1 MANQY
6 QRDLAE
12 RLLATLP
19 SPTTPA
25 LKGAV
30 RGIAYYDTGTARK
43 AIKFLK
49 QHVEDLRIGEEKA
62 VQQYDGHKERTTE
75 GLDHVSVRGQYTH
88 TTMELTPQSGCRELP
103 RRARV
108 AGRRQARLV
117 DLLLGH
123 RRPGSRRVPGRL
135 LPRSCRHEAYSAGD
149 AG

>member
-43 AIKFLK
+43 TIKFLK

-62 VQQYDGHKERTTE
+62 VQQYDGHKEP
-75 GLDHVSVRGQYTH
+75 VVAI
-88 TTMELTPQSGCRELP
+88 PQSEYAYCGNTYT
-103 RRARV
+103 RRTE
-108 AGRRQARLV
+108 RLQ
-117 DLLLGH
+117 
-123 RRPGSRRVPGRL
+123 
-135 LPRSCRHEAYSAGD
+135 
-149 AG
+149 